1 MKMAARYSNIPRKLD
16 SRAVNLSIF
25 TIHICTISSKKI
37 PFIQH
42 TYSISNFTFG
52 LPPLPQIIVCFV
64 IVRFLVCGVRIAGRV
79 ISLIFVSPSSL
90 GDNLYEAK

>member
-1 MKMAARYSNIPRKLD
+1 MKMAARYSNIPRKL
-16 SRAVNLSIF
+16 SIF
-25 TIHICTISSKKI
+25 TIHYYDLYNLLKKNSI
-37 PFIQH
+37 H
-42 TYSISNFTFG
+42 TTAYIEFLTFG
-52 LPPLPQIIVCFV
+52 LTPLPQIIVCFV